1 MVKDRLQH
9 YKNLQK
15 KSFDQRAQKLPIL
28 KPGDVV
34 RLQGEKG
41 FPHKEV
47 VVEKLRQP
55 SSYLVKAS
63 SRTYRRNR
71 KHLLK
76 VEEPIQRSEIEE
88 DNDENLA
95 DEQHSSPA
103 SSPPRL
109 EEQTTRLE
117 EERIVNKPL
126 RSELQ
131 VTTGPNK
138 YTRSGRLIKRPVRL
152 DL

>member
-1 MVKDRLQH
+1 M
-9 YKNLQK
+9 
-15 KSFDQRAQKLPIL
+15 AA
-28 KPGDVV
+28 

-41 FPHKEV
+41 F
-47 VVEKLRQP
+47 LRQP
-55 SSYLVKAS
+55 RSYLVQAS

-71 KHLLK
+71 KHLLQ
-76 VEEPIQRSEIEE
+76 VEEPIQKSEIEE

-95 DEQHSSPA
+95 EEQRSSPA
-103 SSPPRL
+103 SSHPRL

-117 EERIVNKPL
+117 EERIVNEPL

-131 VTTGPNK
+131 VATGPNK